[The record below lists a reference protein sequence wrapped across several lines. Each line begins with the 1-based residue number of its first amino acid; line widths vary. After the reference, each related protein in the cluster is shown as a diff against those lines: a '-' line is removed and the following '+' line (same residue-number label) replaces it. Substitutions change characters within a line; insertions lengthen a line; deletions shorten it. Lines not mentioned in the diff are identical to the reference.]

1 MKPSFTPL
9 AFSNCSPRALRSFT
23 TSARFTSLNEVS
35 IAIEFFDC
43 IRRSAMRVRMRVIA
57 TRSSGRLPG
66 VGLAAG
72 AAAAA
77 GAALPPLPALTRSSL
92 VTRPSRPVPAT
103 FDGSMFSSTATR
115 RPAGESSSTPAGAAG
130 ASALAAFGASAAAG
144 AAAGA
149 GAAAAAAPS
158 SITAITWLLVTVE
171 PSSNLISF
179 STPSTGEGTSSTTLS
194 VSRSSRFSSRLTA
207 SPAFLCQVAMS
218 AAETHWGRTGTLTS
232 MDMLVLLRCVIGA
245 DRRDERLLDE
255 RRLFGDMGIE
265 VASGRRRGASTSRI
279 GQAVLRTH
287 AGLQVVTD
295 LEPGALVHR
304 FFLAPHHFLRG
315 RVLFQ
320 FGRDFRA
327 RERIQLLDAHDG
339 DVGEATLLGVLEQV
353 VVDLARAQ
361 HDALDLL
368 RREIA
373 VLADDQLELAVGQ
386 FVERRHGQLVAQQG
400 FRRHHDQRLA
410 HRAHL
415 LAADHMER
423 LGRRGRHADLHVFH
437 RAQLQEAL
445 EAGGGVLRAPG
456 VLTIAA
462 G

>member
-158 SITAITWLLVTVE
+158 SITAMTWLLVTVE

-218 AAETHWGRTGTLTS
+218 ASETDSGRTGTLTS
-232 MDMLVLLRCVIGA
+232 MDMLALLRCVIGA
-245 DRRDERLLDE
+245 DWRDECLLDE
-255 RRLFGDMGIE
+255 RRLFGDIGIE
-265 VASGRRRGASTSRI
+265 MARSRRRRARASCV
-279 GQAVLRTH
+279 GQALLRPD

-295 LEPGALVHR
+295 LEPCTLVHR
-304 FFLAPHHFLRG
+304 FFLAPDHFLRG
-315 RVLFQ
+315 SELFQ

-327 RERIQLLDAHDG
+327 RERIELLDAHDG
-339 DVGEATLLGVLEQV
+339 DIGQAALVGVFEEV
-353 VVDLARAQ
+353 VVDLARAKD
-361 HDALDLL
+361 DALDLL
-368 RREIA
+368 GRQVA
-373 VLADDQLELAVGQ
+373 VFADHQLELAVGEL
-386 FVERRHGQLVAQQG
+386 VERGHRQLVAKQRL
-400 FRRHHDQRLA
+400 RRHHDQRLA
-410 HRAHL
+410 HR
-415 LAADHMER
+415 
-423 LGRRGRHADLHVFH
+423 
-437 RAQLQEAL
+437 
-445 EAGGGVLRAPG
+445 
-456 VLTIAA
+456 
-462 G
+462 